1 VCYPPSGST
10 LGLSLANGTY
20 PVLLQTYSNGM
31 ICDSMYQTVAINCAG
46 GNTTTPTGC
55 QANSSFY
62 VFADS
67 TNAGNY
73 FAYNLSSGTGNVSY
87 LWSFG
92 DGTSSTQQYPFHQ
105 YAVPAQYVICLT
117 VTATYSTALGGLIT
131 CSDTYCDSSSVQR
144 MASGFL
150 MNQFNVVPQTV
161 TSVKQAE
168 FVTGLKAF
176 PNPISDELTIETA
189 IADDAKLA
197 FVLVDAIGRK
207 VLTGNLNSSK
217 TTINTSNLTKGFY
230 SLSITN
236 ETGNLLKT
244 IKLVK

>member
-1 VCYPPSGST
+1 
-10 LGLSLANGTY
+10 
-20 PVLLQTYSNGM
+20 
-31 ICDSMYQTVAINCAG
+31 
-46 GNTTTPTGC
+46 
-55 QANSSFY
+55 
-62 VFADS
+62 
-67 TNAGNY
+67 
-73 FAYNLSSGTGNVSY
+73 
-87 LWSFG
+87 
-92 DGTSSTQQYPFHQ
+92 
-105 YAVPAQYVICLT
+105 
-117 VTATYSTALGGLIT
+117 
-131 CSDTYCDSSSVQR
+131 
-144 MASGFL
+144 